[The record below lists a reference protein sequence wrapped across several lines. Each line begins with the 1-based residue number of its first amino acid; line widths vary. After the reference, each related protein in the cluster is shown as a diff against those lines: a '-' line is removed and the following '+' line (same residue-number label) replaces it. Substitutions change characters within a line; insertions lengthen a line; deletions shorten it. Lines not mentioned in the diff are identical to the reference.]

1 MTSFKE
7 EFRVEGRIAA
17 MEKAAILEFKRIL
30 ERTSGNPV
38 VLYNSL
44 IDEMEGAENPE
55 DRVYKAFVL
64 VKLTEY
70 LDGEYKETKDSED
83 AKEKLRV
90 IIDRMVKEAGEN
102 FTYHIL
108 AYRDALSRS
117 HYEIIKSV
125 ATWDQKVTYH

>member
-1 MTSFKE
+1 MASFKE
-7 EFRVEGRIAA
+7 EFRVEGRLAA

-30 ERTSGNPV
+30 KRTSGDPV

-55 DRVYKAFVL
+55 DRVYKAFIL
-64 VKLTEY
+64 VKLTEH
-70 LDGEYKETKDSED
+70 LDEKYKETKDSGD
-83 AKEKLRV
+83 ANEKIRV
-90 IIDRMVKEAGEN
+90 LIDRMVKEAGEN
-102 FTYHIL
+102 FAYHIL
-108 AYRDALSRS
+108 TYRDALSRS